1 MQLKNEKKK
10 LIEDIINIQKR
21 NLIAKHSKKL
31 NKINEDDLKLM
42 EIIGKG
48 AFGEVYKGILRQD
61 ENTEMNIAI
70 KVIT

>member
-1 MQLKNEKKK
+1 
-10 LIEDIINIQKR
+10 
-21 NLIAKHSKKL
+21 
-31 NKINEDDLKLM
+31 M